1 MGELRFLA
9 AVFLGVLLAVLL
21 LKAWV
26 GFVDKARAE
35 EQRQLVK
42 SRVPVKDVI
51 KSARKNILLGG
62 VLMLGLTGLAAAAL
76 GLLLLT

>member
-9 AVFLGVLLAVLL
+9 AVFLGVVLAVLL

-42 SRVPVKDVI
+42 SRVPVKAVI

-62 VLMLGLTGLAAAAL
+62 VLMLGLAALAA
-76 GLLLLT
+76 GSVVLLFLT

>member
-62 VLMLGLTGLAAAAL
+62 VLMLGLTGLSAAAL